1 LHHIL
6 YTRYTLLYFYDPDC
20 SSCKEV
26 TYFIT
31 MSAIVS
37 KTIDNGILK
46 ILAFYP
52 EKNPVLWKK
61 HMKEI
66 PDTWINGYDKTG
78 LVNDKQLYD
87 LKALPTLYL
96 LDREKKVILKDV
108 TIEVIID
115 YLTKNNSM
123 VLTDDLDTI
132 R

>member
-1 LHHIL
+1 
-6 YTRYTLLYFYDPDC
+6 
-20 SSCKEV
+20 
-26 TYFIT
+26 
-31 MSAIVS
+31 
-37 KTIDNGILK
+37 
-46 ILAFYP
+46 
-52 EKNPVLWKK
+52 
-61 HMKEI
+61 MKEI